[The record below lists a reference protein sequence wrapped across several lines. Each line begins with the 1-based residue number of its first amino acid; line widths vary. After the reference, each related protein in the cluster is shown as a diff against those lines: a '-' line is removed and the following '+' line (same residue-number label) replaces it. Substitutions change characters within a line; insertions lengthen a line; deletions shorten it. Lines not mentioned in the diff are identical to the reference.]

1 MAKKC
6 IKVKNINILSS
17 ERLNSALE
25 IIKIKGHYPSCR
37 FIMEQLCIPLSEIL
51 ATKGDNASFSVY
63 PNGDQIIIQVY
74 GKSMASSGK
83 LTSTIPD
90 TLGCA

>member
-17 ERLNSALE
+17 ERLNSALQ
-25 IIKIKGHYPSCR
+25 IIKIKAHMPSYR
-37 FIMEQLCIPLSEIL
+37 FICEQLAIPLSEIL
-51 ATKGDNASFSVY
+51 ATKGNNASFSVY

-74 GKSMASSGK
+74 GKSNSFSCK
-83 LTSTIPD
+83 LTDTIQN
-90 TLGCA
+90 TVGA